1 MKRVVVHILAAAALA
16 GCVSVPSTEPAT
28 PASSKEMRMA
38 FDITDTATAPL
49 IVKLE
54 TIELTRRQ
62 LVDAGYTPRIV
73 MAFRGNASYFTQT
86 DMALV
91 KEADRADAQKIQGMI
106 RQLRQASGVESV
118 EQCNI
123 PLAPR
128 KIQAQNLMQEVKLVP
143 NGWIALAEY
152 QKKGYAYIAP

>member
-1 MKRVVVHILAAAALA
+1 MARILGFLLAALA
-16 GCVSVPSTEPAT
+16 LGGCVAASTTENAAAT
-28 PASSKEMRMA
+28 PSREMKMA
-38 FDITDTATAPL
+38 FDVTDTATQPL
-49 IVKLE
+49 LIKLE
-54 TIELTRRQ
+54 TIETTRKQ
-62 LVDAGYTPRIV
+62 LIDQGYTPRIV
-73 MAFRGNASYFTQT
+73 VTFRGNASYFTQT
-86 DMALV
+86 DMSLV
-91 KEADRADAQKIQGMI
+91 KEADRADALKIQSMI
-106 RQLRQASGVESV
+106 RRFRQDNVIESA

>member
-1 MKRVVVHILAAAALA
+1 MKRMLVHALAAAALA
-16 GCVSVPSTEPAT
+16 GCASMSPEPSAAT
-28 PASSKEMRMA
+28 SSKEMRMA
-38 FDITDTATAPL
+38 FDITDTATQPL

-54 TIELTRRQ
+54 TIELTRKQ

-73 MAFRGNASYFTQT
+73 MAFRGNASFFTQT
-86 DMALV
+86 DMSLV
-91 KEADRADAQKIQGMI
+91 KEADRADAAKIQGMI
-106 RQLRQASGVESV
+106 RRFKEASVVESV

-128 KIQAQNLMQEVKLVP
+128 KIQPQNLMQEVKLVP

>member
-1 MKRVVVHILAAAALA
+1 MKRTLVIVAAALVLNGCAAIPQERQEAA
-16 GCVSVPSTEPAT
+16 GP
-28 PASSKEMRMA
+28 KEMRMA
-38 FDITDTATAPL
+38 FDVTDSATAPL

-54 TIELTRRQ
+54 TIETTRRQ
-62 LVDAGYTPRIV
+62 LIDAGYTPRIV
-73 MAFRGNASYFTQT
+73 VTFRGNASFFTQN
-86 DMALV
+86 DMSLV
-91 KEADRADAQKIQGMI
+91 KEADRADVARIQGM
-106 RQLRQASGVESV
+106 LRKMKHDQVVESL

-123 PLAPR
+123 PLGPR

>member
-1 MKRVVVHILAAAALA
+1 MKRMLVHTLAAVALA
-16 GCVSVPSTEPAT
+16 GCASMSPEPSAAT
-28 PASSKEMRMA
+28 ASKEMRMA
-38 FDITDTATAPL
+38 FDITDAATQPL

-54 TIELTRRQ
+54 TIEITRKQ

-73 MAFRGNASYFTQT
+73 MAFRGNASFFTQT
-86 DMALV
+86 DMSLV
-91 KEADRADAQKIQGMI
+91 KEADRADAAKIQGMI
-106 RQLRQASGVESV
+106 RRFKEASVVESV

-123 PLAPR
+123 PLASR
-128 KIQAQNLMQEVKLVP
+128 KIQPQNLMHEVKLVP